1 MPRLIV
7 IVVALLAI
15 AILVRRI
22 QAMPPQKRRAA
33 YWQLLFGAVVGGV
46 VLLTF
51 LGKMHWLGAAL
62 TGLLVMIRQLLP
74 VLIRAVPTLHNL
86 WQKRQSHKPSGQ
98 YSEVK
103 TALLAMT
110 LDHASG
116 ELNGQVTEGPFKDW
130 LLSDMTETQLQ
141 HLLDYCQQHDNDS
154 VQLLTSYLEQ
164 RFPEGFNNNTRN
176 DTHANDNGSMNRA
189 EALAVLGLGEDAAD
203 HDIITAHRSL
213 MQKLHPDRGGNDYLA
228 AKLNQAKDVLLG

>member
-7 IVVALLAI
+7 IFAALLAI

-22 QAMPPQKRRAA
+22 QSMPPQKRRAA
-33 YWQLLFGAVVGGV
+33 YWQLSFAAVVAAV
-46 VLLTF
+46 VLLTA

-62 TGLLVMIRQLLP
+62 TGLLVMVRQLLP
-74 VLIRAVPTLHNL
+74 IVIRTFPTLHNL
-86 WQKRQSHKPSGQ
+86 WQQRQNTKPSGH

-103 TALLAMT
+103 SALLVMT

-116 ELNGQVTEGPFKDW
+116 ELNGQVADGPFKDW
-130 LLSDMTETQLQ
+130 RLSDMSIPQLQ
-141 HLLDYCQQHDNDS
+141 QFLSYCQQHDDDS

-164 RFPEGFNNNTRN
+164 RCPEGFDNQTNSNAAEGNGAMTR
-176 DTHANDNGSMNRA
+176 S
-189 EALAVLGLGEDAAD
+189 EALAVLGLPENATEQ
-203 HDIITAHRSL
+203 DIISAHRSL

-228 AKLNQAKDVLLG
+228 AKLNQAKDVLIP